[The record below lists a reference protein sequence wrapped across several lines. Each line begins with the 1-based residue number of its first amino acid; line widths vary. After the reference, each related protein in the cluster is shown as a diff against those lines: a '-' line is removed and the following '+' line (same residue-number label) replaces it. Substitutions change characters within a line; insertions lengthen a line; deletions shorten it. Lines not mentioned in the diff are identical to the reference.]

1 VGDLPVGSPQVE
13 AVQLFG
19 EACSASAV
27 RGNGLA
33 IFRLRLGFVFLE
45 DFRMRSG
52 LENGS
57 HGLAKIMERWLR
69 IVPVKGA
76 LSQLSQLARR
86 DHKLRWLRDSPR
98 SPDQQGKNLVDNQ
111 VHFLRFGAQSFSNS

>member
-1 VGDLPVGSPQVE
+1 VGSPQVE

-19 EACSASAV
+19 EACSASAL

-45 DFRMRSG
+45 DFSMRSG